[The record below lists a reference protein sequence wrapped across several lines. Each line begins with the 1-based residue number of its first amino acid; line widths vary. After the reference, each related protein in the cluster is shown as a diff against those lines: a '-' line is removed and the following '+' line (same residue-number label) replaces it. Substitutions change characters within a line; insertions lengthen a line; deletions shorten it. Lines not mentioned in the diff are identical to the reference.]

1 MKESGNHRKVGKHGR
16 GNPARRALLCLALV
30 LSPVLEASAVPE
42 ATQSKPAPQPDEL
55 LTLDAVLRQALRQ
68 SPQIRRVNAALADRL
83 ATATEIQVLPNPE
96 VQIQAAIGADNTG
109 PVDLA
114 AGMENMITQSF
125 RISHFGMRQAYAS
138 ALKTAANLEQQA
150 EILGLLNEAVLQYY
164 RLWMLQKRETF
175 LSESETEARA
185 VVTRID
191 EALASQEIPMTE
203 GALFKAEAV
212 RFSVEL
218 RSTQAERMQAQATL
232 LETLG
237 SPWKEV
243 RLLPPQLESIPTD
256 PSRLVRFA
264 RKRGNLQKLLE
275 QKLLAASRRHE
286 VAEMDIFPE
295 LSVQGIYDGGV
306 NGESGVWGAGVVVRI
321 PLWDQNQAEI
331 QRAEAQR
338 ALAEAESQAM
348 DRITFERIV
357 EIRMKRAVALQERA
371 EAYWNDVIPAY
382 QKSYTSG
389 RNLFDQ
395 GQANMMQLWQLQ
407 RQVADANE
415 KAMQD
420 TVAALAAR
428 SMLEQAIGGK
438 IEEIPQEPN

>member
-1 MKESGNHRKVGKHGR
+1 MRFNKMPWNARKPFRINAGR
-16 GNPARRALLCLALV
+16 NALLLAACL
-30 LSPVLEASAVPE
+30 LSIHLMAAPGEGAAN
-42 ATQSKPAPQPDEL
+42 PQPDPKAGEIL
-55 LTLDAVLRQALRQ
+55 SLDSALRMALRN

-83 ATATEIQVLPNPE
+83 ATAREIQVLPNPE
-96 VQIQAAIGADNTG
+96 LQLQAAIGAENTG
-109 PVDLA
+109 PLDLA
-114 AGMENMITQSF
+114 AGMENILMQSF
-125 RISHFGMRQAYAS
+125 RLSHFGMRQAYAA
-138 ALKTAANLEQQA
+138 ALKKAANMEQQA

-164 RLWMLQKRETF
+164 RLWMLQKREAF
-175 LSESETEARA
+175 LAESELEVRSVIAR
-185 VVTRID
+185 IE
-191 EALASQEIPMTE
+191 EALANQEIPMME

-218 RSTQAERMQAQATL
+218 RSTSAERMQAQASL
-232 LETLG
+232 LEMIG
-237 SPWKEV
+237 SEWKEV
-243 RLLPPQLESIPTD
+243 RLLAPELEPIPTD
-256 PSRLVRFA
+256 PLRLVNFA
-264 RKRGNLQKLLE
+264 RKRANLQRLLE

-306 NGESGVWGAGVVVRI
+306 DGGSGVWGAGLVVRI
-321 PLWDQNQAEI
+321 PIWDQNQAER
-331 QRAEAQR
+331 QRADAQR
-338 ALAEAESQAM
+338 ALAEAESQSM

-357 EIRMKRAVALQERA
+357 EIRMKRAVATQERA

-389 RNLFDQ
+389 RHLFDQ

-407 RQVADANE
+407 RQVAEANE

-438 IEEIPQEPN
+438 IEEIPEQPN